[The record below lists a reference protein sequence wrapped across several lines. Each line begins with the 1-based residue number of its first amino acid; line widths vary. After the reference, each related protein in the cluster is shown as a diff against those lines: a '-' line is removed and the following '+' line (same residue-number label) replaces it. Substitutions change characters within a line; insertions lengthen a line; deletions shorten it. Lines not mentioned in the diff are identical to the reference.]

1 MKKLK
6 IAYYIIV
13 GLLCLIAVFL
23 IISILPITGNF
34 KILTVLSGS
43 MEPSIHTGSVVIVKS
58 APSASSGQATYK
70 IGDVITFGLGTKTPT
85 THRIQDIKV
94 QAGQETYITKGDAN
108 KTPDAKEIT
117 RKDIIGKVRFSIPLL
132 GYVVSFVRKPLGF
145 MILIIVPAIAIIMD
159 EVKKIYTELK
169 TKKQGQHKN
178 AELKIETQ
186 NNDEKPNN

>member
-23 IISILPITGNF
+23 IVSILPITGNF

-43 MEPSIHTGSVVIVKS
+43 MEPSIHTGSIVIVK
-58 APSASSGQATYK
+58 PVNDYK
-70 IGDVITFGLGTKTPT
+70 IGDVITFGPYTKTETPT

-108 KTPDAKEIT
+108 ESPDLKEIT

-132 GYVVSFVRKPLGF
+132 GYVVAFVRKPLGF
-145 MILIIVPAIAIIMD
+145 MILIIVPALVIILD
-159 EVKKIYTELK
+159 EVKKIIGEVRKKKPTEP
-169 TKKQGQHKN
+169 
-178 AELKIETQ
+178 EE
-186 NNDEKPNN
+186 NNEKPNN